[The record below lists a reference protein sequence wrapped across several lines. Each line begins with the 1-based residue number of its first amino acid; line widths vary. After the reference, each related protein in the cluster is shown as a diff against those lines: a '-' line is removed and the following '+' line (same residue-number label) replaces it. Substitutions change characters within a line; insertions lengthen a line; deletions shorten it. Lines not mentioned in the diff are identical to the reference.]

1 MIFGNLERVDDVIIL
16 QVFKKSVYKFTG
28 AKLGHSVGVLHTRF
42 VYLKQQQ
49 LSLTVDITDEHKNLI
64 LKYEAIIETFDK
76 IISEAKEKEGKI
88 NGVQK

>member
-42 VYLKQQQ
+42 FKGVAEGDGGRQ
-49 LSLTVDITDEHKNLI
+49 LFVGENLLNSKHAVIFKLDIHKSVLLTRNV
-64 LKYEAIIETFDK
+64 
-76 IISEAKEKEGKI
+76 EKG
-88 NGVQK
+88 